1 MEICQIPHV
10 IFGSTS
16 QSSFRF
22 TSIFSAIKHSSSV
35 LSKFKHYRL
44 WLKAIRWRANFW
56 DLWVLRCQNSLNSSC
71 QFWTNKSIPLQILH
85 HSPVSWRIAS
95 LYFFSSNIIYFGQRQ
110 PITGQIL
117 ETFECSSQNWSNSL
131 CQFWN
136 DKSFPLQIFHQSS
149 VSLRITPFLFL
160 AHAFSTLDKTI
171 P

>member
-22 TSIFSAIKHSSSV
+22 TSIFSATKHSSSV

-85 HSPVSWRIAS
+85 HSPVSWRITP
-95 LYFFSSNIIYFGQRQ
+95 LYFVAQILYTLVKGSPLKGKFVRLLSAWVKI
-110 PITGQIL
+110 GQIHYVNF
-117 ETFECSSQNWSNSL
+117 ETTS
-131 CQFWN
+131 
-136 DKSFPLQIFHQSS
+136 H
-149 VSLRITPFLFL
+149 FLFKFFINL
-160 AHAFSTLDKTI
+160 QCHYA
-171 P
+171 